1 MDYDRV
7 RVKRMAREALRRAR
21 PRPWVVTLVY
31 TLLSTLPGI
40 LVSFATSLPDVLI
53 NGLIYTGGREIAQ
66 VAGGFTTLAALFVSV
81 LVGILTAVLSVG
93 YGHYTMNL
101 WRGRPTDLQD
111 LFRGLSLAGKVVPL
125 ALLIGLFSGLWSVA
139 CMAVYI
145 PFAAVG
151 VLLESEEALYVLL
164 LLGTLVYL
172 VLLINRLLRYSLAYY
187 LLLDHP
193 DWSAMNCLNASKQLM
208 RGRLG
213 SLFLLQLSFAGW
225 YLLHVAIW
233 TVVGVAV
240 FGVAV
245 LLLASLG
252 HGYGAA
258 AVGAAMFVMLLA
270 FAAYLV
276 LGSLCTLPLTLWLTP
291 YISASTVG
299 FYDCAAG
306 CGYPQPARPPAPE
319 PPAHTQYQSRDV
331 APRTPDAPGTLPPP
345 RIPEPPAPHYYS
357 GFGRLEDPPG
367 PEDGAPR
374 E

>member
-172 VLLINRLLRYSLAYY
+172 VLLINRLLRYSLA
-187 LLLDHP
+187 
-193 DWSAMNCLNASKQLM
+193 
-208 RGRLG
+208 
-213 SLFLLQLSFAGW
+213 
-225 YLLHVAIW
+225 
-233 TVVGVAV
+233 
-240 FGVAV
+240 
-245 LLLASLG
+245 
-252 HGYGAA
+252 
-258 AVGAAMFVMLLA
+258 
-270 FAAYLV
+270 
-276 LGSLCTLPLTLWLTP
+276 
-291 YISASTVG
+291 
-299 FYDCAAG
+299 
-306 CGYPQPARPPAPE
+306 
-319 PPAHTQYQSRDV
+319 
-331 APRTPDAPGTLPPP
+331 
-345 RIPEPPAPHYYS
+345 
-357 GFGRLEDPPG
+357 
-367 PEDGAPR
+367 
-374 E
+374 

>member
-193 DWSAMNCLNASKQLM
+193 DWSAVSCLHASKRLM
-208 RGRLG
+208 QGRRWSLVVLECSFLG
-213 SLFLLQLSFAGW
+213 WHLLRAVIALA
-225 YLLHVAIW
+225 AAA
-233 TVVGVAV
+233 AV
-240 FGVAV
+240 FGAAFQLAV
-245 LLLASLG
+245 SMGWSHSHGAMWLVFLLAAL
-252 HGYGAA
+252 AA
-258 AVGAAMFVMLLA
+258 LA
-270 FAAYLV
+270 
-276 LGSLCTLPLTLWLTP
+276 LGSLCTLPLTLWLAP
-291 YISASTVG
+291 YIHTAHAG

-306 CGYPQPARPPAPE
+306 YGYPTAAPFQDAPA
-319 PPAHTQYQSRDV
+319 
-331 APRTPDAPGTLPPP
+331 APGTLP
-345 RIPEPPAPHYYS
+345 IP
-357 GFGRLEDPPG
+357 GLQT
-367 PEDGAPR
+367 PEG
-374 E
+374 